1 MRGVNSL
8 VDFVRVLC
16 VQQGNNKK
24 RGVRESVL
32 IGAIFYVTIMYERF
46 KSDYTLRKRKESKE
60 AIFSERLWLWA
71 S

>member
-1 MRGVNSL
+1 MTS
-8 VDFVRVLC
+8 FVC
-16 VQQGNNKK
+16 CAYSKETTTKK